1 MSVSTLRQIAMVVAA
16 GWVGVGGA
24 DRACVQAQTPGNGGA
39 APVSTVPT
47 NTVPV
52 SAAGG
57 MARSPA
63 AQRLDAMLADTIARV
78 AMLDL
83 RVIEAPRPDDFRVAM
98 MLLRLAE
105 KYAPS
110 DADLVRRRI
119 EAASNA
125 GDEEALIEGT
135 RRLLKLDPADTVAAL
150 RLISTE
156 KIGGLQTAEERLA
169 AYDRYTGDAAS
180 GIDASIR
187 SRLALDAAL
196 LCQERGDVRGFLD
209 RLKLAATLD
218 STNKDAAL
226 LIYNWVAAATEE
238 PRVKAEALSNLL
250 YADPLDPNVH
260 IRLAREFAKGGVY
273 KAASRFHKNSREI
286 IQAGLPNPPFQLVV
300 EMAVLEWM
308 TSGPEPVYTR
318 LRDSLAARRAEAAK
332 LIKEREEQLLDT
344 SNMSKPEEEFL
355 RMDLEPLRLC
365 TAIALH
371 DMDSAKATLGDLEK
385 AIEKNFKYARD
396 PLRRPREVTEEVAV
410 REAQA
415 QLFTLQLWR
424 AAVGMD
430 IEKIEKDLEQARQG
444 MDADDVN
451 TTAFEAM
458 YAARQGKGDEAL
470 AKLKDI
476 EVPTEWTEYARA
488 VALEAKGDVA
498 GAVSAYRESAVQA
511 PISALGAFAV
521 FRSQELRKGSENTKD
536 EQARREKTADLEK
549 FASSIPPWVDEMVSN
564 PASYEQFNLD
574 VSNET
579 APVHEPLKATLTLR
593 NVSRIPLGLGAGRTL
608 NSRVLFAPAMTVRG
622 VNLHNFVFPEVVD
635 LERRLR
641 LKPGETI
648 RMDVQLEQGRT
659 GWTAQVFSG
668 VPVQMR
674 WRAVQGFQVREDGTR
689 APGPGCL
696 EAMSGAIVRMALA
709 EARLSYDELIKRV
722 ESAIEPDVPTLVM
735 GVRSALLVG
744 PKGITEDERR
754 KSLVTAMAERYPK
767 WSPRVRLF
775 VVATMPPAGEMADL
789 EPLDAV
795 IRQEKDAEVL
805 PLAIMTRCTKAEDE
819 LVQSARST
827 GDVELA
833 ALVDMHLARLS
844 DGGACYATKGS
855 GLGETVRK
863 FMDATN
869 APPPAEAGAPKVP
882 AKK

>member
-1 MSVSTLRQIAMVVAA
+1 MSVSTLGQIALVLAA

-24 DRACVQAQTPGNGGA
+24 DRAGVLAQVPASEGGTLA
-39 APVSTVPT
+39 RGASTDV
-47 NTVPV
+47 
-52 SAAGG
+52 AQ
-57 MARSPA
+57 SPA
-63 AQRLDAMLADTIARV
+63 SQRLDAMLADTIARV

-83 RVIEAPRPDDFRVAM
+83 RVTDAPRPDDFRVAM
-98 MLLRLAE
+98 MLLRNAE
-105 KYAPS
+105 KYSPS

-125 GDEEALIEGT
+125 GDEASLIEGT
-135 RRLLKLDPADTVAAL
+135 RRLLKLDPSDTVAAL

-180 GIDASIR
+180 GIDPSIR

-209 RLKLAATLD
+209 RLKQSATLD

-226 LIYNWVAAATEE
+226 LIYNWVAAATED
-238 PRVKAEALSNLL
+238 PRMKSEALSNLL

-260 IRLAREFAKGGVY
+260 IRLAREFGKAGAYKG
-273 KAASRFHKNSREI
+273 ASRFHKNAREI

-308 TSGPEPVYTR
+308 TSGPETVYTR
-318 LRDSLAARRAEAAK
+318 LRESLAARRAEAAK

-344 SNMSKPEEEFL
+344 STMSKPEEEFL
-355 RMDLEPLRLC
+355 RMDLEPIRLC
-365 TAIALH
+365 TALALH
-371 DMDSAKATLGDLEK
+371 DADSARSTLSDLEK
-385 AIEKNFKYARD
+385 AIEKNFKFARD
-396 PLRRPREVTEEVAV
+396 PLRRARDLPEEVAV
-410 REAQA
+410 REAQG

-430 IEKIEKDLEQARQG
+430 VEKIEKDLEEARKG
-444 MDADDVN
+444 MDADDAN

-458 YAARQGKGDEAL
+458 YVARLGRADEAL
-470 AKLKDI
+470 EKLKGV
-476 EVPTEWTEYARA
+476 EVATEWTDYARG
-488 VALEAKGDVA
+488 VALEMKGDLA
-498 GAVSAYRESAVQA
+498 GAVAAYRSCTEQA
-511 PISALGAFAV
+511 SMSSLGAFAV
-521 FRSQELRKGSENTKD
+521 VRARELNKGNEDTKD
-536 EQARREKTADLEK
+536 EQVRREKTAELER
-549 FASSIPPWVDEMVSN
+549 FASSIPAWVDEMVSN

-574 VSNET
+574 VSNAT
-579 APVHEPLKATLTLR
+579 APVHERLRATLTIQ

-622 VNLHNFVFPEVVD
+622 VNLRDFVSPEVVD
-635 LERRLR
+635 LERRIR

-648 RMDVQLEQGRT
+648 RVDVQLELGRA

-689 APGPGCL
+689 AAGPGCL

-744 PKGITEDERR
+744 PKGIAEDERR
-754 KSLVTAMAERYPK
+754 KALVAAMAARYPK
-767 WSPRVRLF
+767 LSARLRLF
-775 VVATMPPAGEMADL
+775 VVATMPPASELSEL
-789 EPLDAV
+789 EPLDVV

-805 PLAIMTRCTKAEDE
+805 PVAIVTRCLRGDE
-819 LVQSARST
+819 ELSQTARSS
-827 GDVELA
+827 GNLELGSLLEA
-833 ALVDMHLARLS
+833 HLTRMGE
-844 DGGACYATKGS
+844 GGPCYATKGS
-855 GLGETVRK
+855 GLGEAVRK

-869 APPPAEAGAPKVP
+869 TGPAPEAGSSQVAPK
-882 AKK
+882 K